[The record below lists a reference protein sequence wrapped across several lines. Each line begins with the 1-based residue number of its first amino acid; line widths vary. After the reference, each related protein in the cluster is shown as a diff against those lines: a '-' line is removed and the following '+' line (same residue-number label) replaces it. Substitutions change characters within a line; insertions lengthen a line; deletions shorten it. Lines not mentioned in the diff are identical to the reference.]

1 MLNCITKKGFY
12 LIVFLLTSV
21 FAYAQV
27 PANINSG
34 NPNSPFPQFLDYNA
48 GALKTL
54 ASSGKH
60 PEGVTHAEMELRIR
74 EAYGM
79 ICNDMTYNVNQ
90 NGTYGPLTVNGVKY
104 IMPNVNPN
112 IIQHCTCVEGDGYYL
127 LAAAYMADKA
137 TFDGYYMWMH
147 DRQFQKTIRFVD
159 GVMNSP
165 TYGYSPGISGAGSA
179 LSPTNVYGG
188 ALSGNSATDGD
199 EDLAMA
205 LVVAW
210 KQWGDNAVICTDPI
224 QGTIT
229 YKNEALKYLKTMVDT
244 VLFPLALP
252 IQTYNSGIIG
262 LDGYLKNGDSWNE
275 ITDWAAGSSYLG
287 INRQVSGNQFLYMD
301 YSAPSY
307 FNTFS
312 KVLTA
317 NSSQQFLIDQYNR
330 ASASCDWLVGQ
341 MASQNL
347 IGFAGQMNLST
358 SNVPSFTSFSDGED
372 FRVGWRTVLN
382 YVWNGNPTTSWN
394 PVAHQPVAGGNTFEL
409 NLAKNNEKFLLS
421 PQTYYAPDPQA
432 PYTLPTLNLDIC
444 GPSTMTTYQPP
455 TGANST
461 YFRLNK
467 AFGPFSVSALAVQNF
482 PLMAQMYRK
491 CEITWDG
498 ADVGQQYLNSKPL
511 YFHEF
516 YRFLGMMVSTGNWH
530 NPLDMIPTANM
541 KVYKSVNKTYAY
553 HGDTL
558 TYTISY
564 RNFGKPDATN
574 VVIADALPSGLTY
587 LSQISA
593 GPGVSV
599 SNSGGSLTWTIATVS
614 GTNIGIP
621 SNLNKTMD
629 SIVFK
634 VLVNNTA
641 TGRLCNT
648 ATITTSNGTGAT
660 SNEYPNHITETMER
674 NCVDIL
680 TDNPI
685 SIKKSAS
692 KSLVQVGDTLSY
704 TIVVKNK
711 SVGFLNGG
719 RPGVRVS
726 VGLQPFTNPAQ
737 ELKMD
742 FRVFHGADEAYI
754 NLKNYRVSYF
764 LQEPGPPNWLV
775 AVANA
780 EGFGTTNPT
789 IGTQTLTPGT
799 GYNQRFFITFPDQLT
814 TVTQHLAEY
823 AGGTGMIHRGAL
835 TPPRLSARVY
845 TNPTGSFNFLDDWSY
860 GTELNGTS
868 GSSDLLTLITNDWTD
883 PNNPNIPINKYHP
896 EACGTTTRLSNKL
909 LVEEF
914 DGYTWRRAYGNSP
927 VAGRELLN
935 VKVID
940 SLPNGVVFGGFN
952 PGYSVGTVAG
962 NKIAWPTITQM
973 LVNDS
978 IVYKF
983 WVTVKDAAFFGCPN
997 SPTPADLINTAYA
1010 SATNEQTVKD
1020 TAKTAVTCTAV
1031 FIPLKNFTKT
1041 ADKASYNAGDPITY
1055 TIGWK
1060 NTQGSIV
1067 SSVGTGSNWKQVTGN
1082 PFTFSGGNMLINGV
1096 GPNGATVSNLMIN
1109 NASHGMNGVIK
1120 SSIALSQYQSN
1131 YALVFRQNGNKWY
1144 EIRLSQVYNG
1154 IQISLWDYGYTTAG
1168 TFTQLM
1174 ATTTNTAFPAGFT
1187 IVDIQLTLLNGQ
1199 ASFSVVNGGVKMP
1212 GVAQYTQLGLQKVAG
1227 YAGWRSDNNSSST
1240 VSAWNTNLD
1249 SAFDIRL
1256 TDPIPS
1262 DVTFV
1267 AANNAVLTGCA
1278 SCGSTPV
1285 VGTNVAGTVTY
1296 SQLLGPILYNDSITY
1311 TWQGTVASCPSNG
1324 KILNIASMAIN
1335 GITPSILAANTVMC
1349 GSVTPSCVPPTTVTV
1364 TTSKPAL
1371 CKGATLTVKGTA
1383 SPANANYFYTW
1394 YRNGVAVTT
1403 ASKTYSDF
1411 SKAITVVADSGTY
1424 TLRVEDGNA
1433 GSALCYKEKSVKVGI
1448 DTIGVAGKI
1457 FSSRELCLPFGAYFY
1472 GLIQS
1477 GTIGTGAIS
1486 VKYYKWQSSLVSG
1499 NGPWKDLNSFSQF
1512 AAQVSVIK
1520 NDLKGTTYIRR
1531 VDSSGVCANVFTNVD
1546 TIRVNN
1552 TPLLSKITPVLKDTL
1567 CAGGDFNLST
1577 SMKLSDSTG
1586 VYASKNGGYYFT
1598 WEHLRAGVV
1607 VSTSGPLPYK
1617 NLLNSTRAVVLADSG
1632 LYRLIVQDGIGAK
1645 KCQDTLTIR
1654 IVVNQAPTI
1663 KASIAQHQ
1671 ELCKGDAAKPITEI
1685 QAVGNYFGSLYTQ
1698 WYTTK
1703 DTIGR
1708 PILTKIV
1715 TAGTGIDYNPGSPVT
1730 TDYYVRKDS
1739 VQYCAAVATNFIKV
1753 RVNNSLKSDT
1763 ILPLEGDTL
1772 CISAGSNFQLKG
1784 VVDSL
1789 GKSSINGGYYFT
1801 WMHLQKP
1808 SKVAVVVGTPGKYVD
1823 YPPTSRLAALSD
1835 SGTYYL
1841 IVQDGV
1847 GATKCADTL
1856 KTKVVVIQ
1864 TCTNIVPTCKKP
1876 VLVSTTLVGKDT
1888 LCVGNTF
1895 TIKKNVIDT
1904 SAGPSLS
1911 GYYFSWL
1918 RINSAGSVVVSAAS
1932 RTYSDLV
1939 VNNVTP
1945 LDSGRYYL
1953 VVADGNG
1960 NKAACKESSAAISIV
1975 VHAPLT
1981 KAVISSSDTICSGS
1995 VPSLFT
2001 GTLQTAGTYQWYAS
2015 SDSFKTSGSVQK
2027 LTGSI
2032 LSTYQSGALT
2042 ASAYFIRKDSVAACA
2057 SVTSNILTLQV
2068 DQQITSGTIAK
2079 DTTICSGGTIHLRGL
2094 TVPTGGKPLYT
2105 YGWERSTTSLTT
2117 GFSSVIGTDTF
2128 YVFNNSVV
2136 ATQLAPGTY
2145 YFRRSVTDV
2154 STCSK
2159 VYSVAVAVKITSGL
2173 VQSPNA
2179 SDTLTVCSNTTPTIS
2194 GPAANA
2200 SNATNPGGLNY
2211 QWQIRNG
2218 SGVFVNVPSGG
2229 TSLSYVV
2236 PSALTSDTM
2245 YRRISAAGVS
2255 ACDSGIV
2262 KVYLKVYKPLKGGK
2276 LQHAGAGPI
2285 CRGIGTSVALNDSV
2299 SISGGGGSNTI
2310 IWEKYNPATLAWYV
2324 IGGSLKNTSYTTANL
2339 DSVDF
2344 MIRRKVVDGTCTSIA
2359 YSDTVT
2365 VKVNDLKVSLND
2377 PGTLCVGKSAILTAQ
2392 SNIPGTT
2399 FVWTVD
2405 GSMAVGS
2412 SNSGTYTYT
2421 GVFADSSKVLKV
2433 LVTTA
2438 GNCTNSAQVK
2448 LTIVKAAAPSVTIST
2463 PFYPICEGYPINF
2476 VATATGAGTSPTYQ
2490 WYVVPSSGT
2499 AQQVGTN
2506 AASYM
2511 STPLVTGDQ
2520 VYVEVTSSL
2529 SCALLPNPATSN
2541 KITMTVLPVPKPSIV
2556 EQNDTLCVPGTPS
2569 SKVFSVVPTS
2579 IGNTVQWYYNGSPIA
2594 GATSFTFTASNAG
2607 TYSVQESNAAC
2618 NAISPS
2624 RTLTLIP
2631 TPIANAGPDVYLP
2644 EGAVS
2649 ALDGSGGA
2657 IYSWTPATYLSSVTV
2672 SNPIYKATKTITYEL
2687 TVTDAT
2693 GKCKSTDDVT
2703 VYVVKPI
2710 TVPNVITVNG
2720 DGVNDTWEIE
2730 NIHGYPHSIIEI
2742 YNRWGN
2748 LVWKAEGYPKNW
2760 DGTNFRNGEVLPDGT
2775 YFYIINLHSDVY
2787 PEPKTGW
2794 VQIIK

>member
-1 MLNCITKKGFY
+1 MLNGIRKKGFY
-12 LIVFLLTSV
+12 LIVFLLASICA
-21 FAYAQV
+21 FGQV

-34 NPNSPFPQFLDYNA
+34 NPNSPFPQFKDYNS

-54 ASSGKH
+54 ASSGQH

-79 ICNDMTYNVNQ
+79 ICNNMTYNVNQ

-104 IMPNVNPN
+104 IMPNTNPN
-112 IIQHCTCVEGDGYYL
+112 NIMHCTCVEADGYYL

-179 LSPTNVYGG
+179 GSPTNVYGG
-188 ALSGNSATDGD
+188 ALGGNSATDGD

-210 KQWGDNAVICTDPI
+210 KQWGDDAVICTDPI

-244 VLFPLALP
+244 VLFPPALP
-252 IQTYNSGIIG
+252 IQKYNSGIIG

-287 INRQVSGNQFLYMD
+287 INRQVTGNQFLYMD

-312 KVLTA
+312 KVLAA
-317 NSSQQFLIDQYNR
+317 NGSKQFLIDQYNR
-330 ASASCDWLVGQ
+330 ATASCDWLVGQ

-347 IGFAGQMNLST
+347 IGFAGKMNLST
-358 SNVPSFTSFSDGED
+358 SNVPAFTSFNDGED

-382 YVWNGNPTTSWN
+382 YVWNGNPTTSWD

-409 NLAKNNEKFLLS
+409 NFAQNNEKFLLS
-421 PQTYYAPDPQA
+421 PQTYYTPDPQA
-432 PYTLPTLNLDIC
+432 PYTLPTLNLDMC

-482 PLMAQMYRK
+482 PLMSQMYRK

-553 HGDTL
+553 QGDTL

-564 RNFGKPDATN
+564 RNFGKLDAQN

-587 LSQISA
+587 LSQVSA

-599 SNSGGSLTWTIATVS
+599 SNSGGSLKWTIATVS

-621 SNLNKTMD
+621 SNLNQTMD

-634 VLVNNTA
+634 VLINKTA
-641 TGRLCNT
+641 SGRLCNT

-726 VGLQPFTNPAQ
+726 VGLEPFTNPAT

-775 AVANA
+775 AIANA

-823 AGGTGMIHRGAL
+823 AGSTGMIHRGAL

-935 VKVID
+935 VKVTD
-940 SLPNGVVFGGFN
+940 SLPNGVVFGGFTT
-952 PGYSVGTVAG
+952 GYPVGTLTG

-997 SPTPADLINTAYA
+997 SPTPANLINTAYA
-1010 SATNEQTVKD
+1010 SATNEQIVKD

-1041 ADKASYNAGDPITY
+1041 ADKTSYNAGDPITY

-1067 SSVGTGSNWKQVTGN
+1067 SSVGTASNWSQVTGN
-1082 PFTFSGGNMLINGV
+1082 PFTFLGVNMLINGV

-1109 NASHGMNGVIK
+1109 NTSHGMNGVIK
-1120 SSIALSQYQSN
+1120 SSIALSTYQSN

-1154 IQISLWDYGYTTAG
+1154 IEISLWDYGYTTSG
-1168 TFTQLM
+1168 TFTQRM
-1174 ATTTNTAFPAGFT
+1174 ATATNTAFPAGFT
-1187 IVDIQLTLLNGQ
+1187 TVDIQLTLLNGQ

-1227 YAGWRSDNNSSST
+1227 YAGWRSDNNSPST

-1249 SAFDIRL
+1249 SAFDIKL

-1262 DVTFV
+1262 NVTFV
-1267 AANNAVLTGCA
+1267 SANNAVLTLCA

-1285 VGTNVAGTVTY
+1285 VGMNVAGTVTY

-1311 TWQGTVASCPSNG
+1311 TWKGTVASCPSDG
-1324 KILNIASMAIN
+1324 KILNVASMAIN
-1335 GITPSILAANTVMC
+1335 GITPSILASNTVTC
-1349 GSVTPSCVPPTTVTV
+1349 GAVIPIGCAAPTTVTV
-1364 TTSKPAL
+1364 TTSKIAL
-1371 CKGATLTVKGTA
+1371 CKGAALTVKGAAT
-1383 SPANANYFYTW
+1383 PANANYFYTW
-1394 YRNGVAVTT
+1394 YRNGVAITT
-1403 ASKTYSDF
+1403 ASKTYADYI
-1411 SKAITVVADSGTY
+1411 KAATVVSDSGTY
-1424 TLRVEDGNA
+1424 VLRVEDGNA
-1433 GSALCYKEKSVKVGI
+1433 GSATCYKENSIKIQI
-1448 DTIGVAGKI
+1448 DTLAIAGKI
-1457 FSSRELCLPFGAYFY
+1457 SSSQELCF
-1472 GLIQS
+1472 
-1477 GTIGTGAIS
+1477 GTIGLGVAQFGTVSTGG
-1486 VKYYKWQSSLVSG
+1486 VGLKYYKWQKSTVSG
-1499 NGPWKDLNSFSQF
+1499 VGPWTDINTYHP
-1512 AAQVSVIK
+1512 AAKSYVMIPITQ
-1520 NDLKGTTYIRR
+1520 TTYYRR
-1531 VDSSGVCANVFTNVD
+1531 VDSAGTCPSVFTNVD
-1546 TIRVNN
+1546 TIRINN
-1552 TPLLSKITPVLKDTL
+1552 RALLNKLIPALRDTL
-1567 CAGGDFNLST
+1567 CVGEDFNLST
-1577 SMKLSDSTG
+1577 TITLADSTG
-1586 VYASKNGGYYFT
+1586 VNASKNGGYYFT

-1607 VSTSGPLPYK
+1607 ISTSAPLPYR
-1617 NLLNSTRAVVLADSG
+1617 NLLTPTRAVSLADSG
-1632 LYRLIVQDGIGAK
+1632 LYRLIVQDGIGAT

-1654 IVVNQAPTI
+1654 IVVNQAPTT
-1663 KASIAQHQ
+1663 KALIAKHQ
-1671 ELCKGDAAKPITEI
+1671 EICKGDVASTITEVHAAI
-1685 QAVGNYFGSLYTQ
+1685 DYAGSLYTQ

-1703 DTIGR
+1703 DTTGT
-1708 PILTKIV
+1708 PILTKILS
-1715 TAGTGIDYNPGSPVT
+1715 ASTGINYDPGSPT
-1730 TDYYVRKDS
+1730 ITEYYVRKDS
-1739 VQYCAAVATNFIKV
+1739 VQYCSAVATNFIKV

-1772 CISAGSNFQLKG
+1772 CVSVGSNFQLKG

-1801 WMHLQKP
+1801 WMQLQKP
-1808 SKVAVVVGTPGKYVD
+1808 ATVPVVVGTPGKYAD

-1841 IVQDGV
+1841 IVRDGV

-1856 KTKVVVIQ
+1856 KTKVVVIP
-1864 TCTNIVPTCKKP
+1864 TCTIIVPTCKKP

-1918 RINSAGSVVVSAAS
+1918 RINSLGSVIVSAAS
-1932 RTYSDLV
+1932 RTYADLV
-1939 VNNVTP
+1939 VSNVSQV
-1945 LDSGRYYL
+1945 DSGRYYL
-1953 VVADGNG
+1953 VVEDGNR
-1960 NKAACKESSAAISIV
+1960 NKAACKETSVAISIV
-1975 VHAPLT
+1975 VNVPLSIP
-1981 KAVISSSDTICSGS
+1981 VVSSSDTLCLGS
-1995 VPSLFT
+1995 VPNLFT
-2001 GTLQTAGTYQWYAS
+2001 GSTATGANYQWYAS
-2015 SDSFKTSGSVQK
+2015 VDSFKTAGSVQV
-2027 LTGSI
+2027 LTGAT
-2032 LSTYQSGALT
+2032 LSSYQAGALT
-2042 ASAYFIRKDSVAACA
+2042 TSVYFMRKDSIAACT
-2057 SVTSNILTLQV
+2057 SVTSNILTLVV
-2068 DQQITSGTIAK
+2068 DNPVAAGT
-2079 DTTICSGGTIHLRGL
+2079 
-2094 TVPTGGKPLYT
+2094 
-2105 YGWERSTTSLTT
+2105 
-2117 GFSSVIGTDTF
+2117 IGTDTVICTGSPIRMF
-2128 YVFNNSVV
+2128 KETAIASGGTGHFTYQWQSSSDNV
-2136 ATQLAPGTY
+2136 AFTDITGGTNASY
-2145 YFRRSVTDV
+2145 
-2154 STCSK
+2154 
-2159 VYSVAVAVKITSGL
+2159 
-2173 VQSPNA
+2173 QSPNA
-2179 SDTLTVCSNTTPTIS
+2179 SSKTYFRRKVSSGVCAVSITDTILVNIVSGVNAGTVSGSSATICYNTVPTTSFTSIT
-2194 GPAANA
+2194 GA
-2200 SNATNPGGLNY
+2200 SNGSGGVGTY
-2211 QWQIRNG
+2211 QWQVSTDNNTWTNIAG
-2218 SGVFVNVPSGG
+2218 A
-2229 TSLSYVV
+2229 TALSYTETN
-2236 PSALTSDTM
+2236 ALTDTM
-2245 YRRISAAGVS
+2245 YYRRRVGMGPGACDTSYTTPIPINVYAPFVIGSIGNDSTVCASVSITLNEKTASTGGGIANAETYEWIESIDKGQSWSTASGTSIQKSYTTPGLTDSIWYVRVVTTKCTKDTSNIMHVNVNPIANVSVLISDTVICAGTDVTFTSISTGAGSSPTYTWYRGTLATGPWTLIAGVTQVS
-2255 ACDSGIV
+2255 YTVLNPQTGDDGTYYRV
-2262 KVYLKVYKPLKGGK
+2262 VLKSSESCNTGNKESIAK
-2276 LQHAGAGPI
+2276 L
-2285 CRGIGTSVALNDSV
+2285 SVINAVAPSV
-2299 SISGGGGSNTI
+2299 SISTP
-2310 IWEKYNPATLAWYV
+2310 YN
-2324 IGGSLKNTSYTTANL
+2324 
-2339 DSVDF
+2339 
-2344 MIRRKVVDGTCTSIA
+2344 
-2359 YSDTVT
+2359 
-2365 VKVNDLKVSLND
+2365 
-2377 PGTLCVGKSAILTAQ
+2377 
-2392 SNIPGTT
+2392 
-2399 FVWTVD
+2399 
-2405 GSMAVGS
+2405 
-2412 SNSGTYTYT
+2412 
-2421 GVFADSSKVLKV
+2421 
-2433 LVTTA
+2433 
-2438 GNCTNSAQVK
+2438 
-2448 LTIVKAAAPSVTIST
+2448 
-2463 PFYPICEGYPINF
+2463 PICEGYPINF
-2476 VATATGAGTSPTYQ
+2476 VAKATDAGTSPTYQ
-2490 WYVVPSSGT
+2490 WYKIPSGSGT

-2506 AASYM
+2506 VSTYM

-2520 VYVEVTSSL
+2520 VYVDVTSSL
-2529 SCALLPNPATSN
+2529 SCALAPNPATSN
-2541 KITMTVLPVPKPSIV
+2541 KITMTVLPVLKPIIV
-2556 EQNDTLCVPGTPS
+2556 EQNDTLCVPGTPG
-2569 SKVFSVVPTS
+2569 SKVFTANVAS
-2579 IGNTVQWYYNGSPIA
+2579 GNTVQWYHNGSPIG
-2594 GATSFTFTASNAG
+2594 GATNLTYKTSNAG

-2618 NAISPS
+2618 NAISS
-2624 RTLTLIP
+2624 GRTLTLIP

-2649 ALDGSGGA
+2649 FLDGSGGA

-2687 TVTDAT
+2687 TVRDAT
-2693 GKCKSTDDVT
+2693 GKCKSDPDYVT

-2730 NIHGYPHSIIEI
+2730 NIHGYPNSIIEI

-2760 DGTNFRNGEVLPDGT
+2760 DGSNFRNGEVLPDGT
-2775 YFYIINLHSDVY
+2775 YFYIIHLHSQVY
-2787 PEPKTGW
+2787 PEPHTGW